1 MGQVVRAPRYVPK
14 PPHDHPWVGRPKGT
28 SLVLLAA
35 LVPAF
40 FLNGT
45 RELQPAEWIG
55 WQRAS
60 EPMPLTLRLPPSDAQ
75 PFHNPQTFNHV
86 PQPVWQGAPA
96 AVPNVLLQLPAL
108 PPFTARPTQK
118 FDLVPP
124 PVWQGSPTPVANA
137 LLQLPALPPFTI
149 RLTQKFDHL
158 PEPVWVGRASPAP
171 LAIVLEP
178 ATVLPFSNPRRF
190 DHARI
195 EPAFTQ
201 VPFAVPV
208 PVLPELPFSNPR
220 RYDHVPQPVW
230 LGTPKPIPNVLS
242 QLPALPVV
250 GARQTRQFNHVPQPV
265 WQGEP
270 VPVSLLFTLSPL
282 LELPFKNRPWQ
293 GPIAPPDW
301 VKGGGAMPFVI
312 TQIPQAIPPFTAK
325 ATRHFEFVQPS
336 FWPGRLGLIPA
347 NINLVLAPN
356 LPAVRQPRLVKEPIY
371 LLEIEAYNPDTL
383 AVETKY
389 FATRTK
395 TTRPDDTPD
404 EVIYWGRMVN
414 AGEINRK
421 MFDNGG
427 TIGAPSINAGYFEL
441 NNADGALN
449 YLLDYGIGGRSFT
462 LKRLDDY
469 DDYVDTATTVFVG
482 VLRGIASVDR
492 RKSLQLRVR
501 DKMELLNRQI
511 LTTLY
516 GGTTTGPGAT
526 ADGDAT
532 LLNTAKP
539 KAFGSVL
546 KFTPIC
552 ANTFD
557 LIYQVSDGA
566 VSGINVYD
574 GGVQLTSDGNYAS
587 LALLQA
593 ATITAGRF
601 ATCLSG
607 GYFRLASA
615 PTYQITSDVEA
626 ASSTWAGNKDLYEPG
641 PLAKAVLISAGIS
654 SGDIDASFDNLMT
667 TSGAGSYRCGYLVKD
682 TSTTI
687 MTVVSE
693 ILGSVG
699 AAITSTA
706 DDKFACAVLCPLP
719 LPASSI
725 DVILSLTLP
734 PGSPVDTFTA
744 NNIGRDASLQL
755 FATRSEEGDGTP
767 VWWVNQNYS
776 PYDTTQSRGD
786 LAGSVSD
793 AKALDLAKA
802 HRTTVALD
810 SSVKTVHPLAQ
821 TLTFN
826 SRLTNLIGVLAQA
839 ERWLKLY
846 KERRDY
852 VALTLS
858 MERVDTVQVLKIA
871 DEIAIDIEAF
881 GYSNKSFYIVGRL
894 DDFARRQTT
903 LLLFG

>member
-242 QLPALPVV
+242 QLPALTIV
-250 GARQTRQFNHVPQPV
+250 GARQTQQFNHVPQPV

-336 FWPGRLGLIPA
+336 FWPGKIGTQKASL
-347 NINLVLAPN
+347 NLVLAPN
-356 LPAVRQPRLVKEPIY
+356 LPAVRNPRLVKEPIY

-383 AVETKY
+383 TVETKY
-389 FATRTK
+389 YATRTK

-462 LKRLDDY
+462 LKWLEDY
-469 DDYVDTATTVFVG
+469 DDYVTSATTVFIG

-501 DKMELLNRQI
+501 DKMELLNKQI
-511 LTTLY
+511 QTTLY
-516 GGTTTGPGAT
+516 GGSTTGSGAT

-532 LLNTAKP
+532 LLNVAKP
-539 KAFGSVL
+539 KAFGNVL

-566 VSGINVYD
+566 VSLINVYD
-574 GGVQLTSDGNYAS
+574 GGVQLSNDGNYAS

-593 ATITAGRF
+593 ATITAGKF
-601 ATCLSG
+601 ATCLAA

-615 PTYQITSDVEA
+615 PSFQIISDVEA
-626 ASSTWAGNKDLYEPG
+626 ESSTWAGNQDLYEPG
-641 PLAKAVLISAGIS
+641 PLAKRVLTSAGFS
-654 SGDIDASFDNLMT
+654 TGEIDSSFDDLMT
-667 TSGAGSYRCGYLVKD
+667 VSGAGSYRCGYLVTD

-687 MTVVSE
+687 MDVVSK

-706 DDKFACAVLCPLP
+706 DDKFACVVLSTLP
-719 LPASSI
+719 LP
-725 DVILSLTLP
+725 VNLSAALALTLP
-734 PGSPVDTFTA
+734 PGAPVDTFTA
-744 NNIGRDASLQL
+744 ANIGKDASIQL

-767 VWWVNQNYS
+767 VWWINQNYS
-776 PYDTTQSRGD
+776 PYPTTQTRGD
-786 LAGSVSD
+786 LAGSVND
-793 AKALDLAKA
+793 AQALDLAKPF
-802 HRTTVALD
+802 RSTVEFDAA
-810 SSVKTVHPLAQ
+810 VKTAHPLAQ
-821 TLTFN
+821 TLTFD
-826 SRLTNLIGVLAQA
+826 SQLTRLIGVNAQA
-839 ERWLKLY
+839 ARWLVLY

-852 VALTLS
+852 LMLTLS
-858 MERVDTVQVLKIA
+858 MERVDDVQVLDLG
-871 DEIAIDIEAF
+871 DEIALDGVF
-881 GYSNKSFYIVGRL
+881 DYSNKSFYIVGRR
-894 DDFARRQTT
+894 DDFAKRQTT

>member
-1 MGQVVRAPRYVPK
+1 MGQVVRAPLYVPK
-14 PPHDHPWVGRPKGT
+14 PAETTPWLFRPARAIP
-28 SLVLLAA
+28 LVLVLA
-35 LVPAF
+35 PAF
-40 FLNGT
+40 FIDATKQLH
-45 RELQPAEWIG
+45 PAEQLG
-55 WQRAS
+55 WVRGSQ
-60 EPMPLTLRLPPSDAQ
+60 PMPLVLQLPPSDAAPFRNVRSFDHVPQ
-75 PFHNPQTFNHV
+75 PGWVKGGGAVPPVLLQIPALPITGAKQTLQFNHV
-86 PQPVWQGAPA
+86 PEPPWR
-96 AVPNVLLQLPAL
+96 AVQLP
-108 PPFTARPTQK
+108 
-118 FDLVPP
+118 V
-124 PVWQGSPTPVANA
+124 
-137 LLQLPALPPFTI
+137 
-149 RLTQKFDHL
+149 
-158 PEPVWVGRASPAP
+158 P
-171 LAIVLEP
+171 LALVLEP
-178 ATVLPFSNPRRF
+178 APVLPFANPRRF
-190 DHARI
+190 DCAPEH
-195 EPAFTQ
+195 PKFKQLPFTT
-201 VPFAVPV
+201 PLATA
-208 PVLPELPFSNPR
+208 PVLPFANPR

-356 LPAVRQPRLVKEPIY
+356 LPAVRGARLVKEPIY

-462 LKRLDDY
+462 LKWLEDY
-469 DDYVDTATTVFVG
+469 DDYVTSATTVFIG

-501 DKMELLNRQI
+501 DKMELLNKQI
-511 LTTLY
+511 QTTLY
-516 GGTTTGPGAT
+516 GGSTTGSGAT

-532 LLNTAKP
+532 LLNVAKP
-539 KAFGSVL
+539 KAFGNVL

-566 VSGINVYD
+566 VSLINVYD
-574 GGVQLTSDGNYAS
+574 GGVQLSNDGNYAS

-593 ATITAGRF
+593 ATITAGKF
-601 ATCLSG
+601 ATCLAA

-615 PTYQITSDVEA
+615 PSFQIISDVEA
-626 ASSTWAGNKDLYEPG
+626 ESSTWAGNQDLYEPG
-641 PLAKAVLISAGIS
+641 PLAKRVLTSAGFS
-654 SGDIDASFDNLMT
+654 TGEIDSSFDDLMT
-667 TSGAGSYRCGYLVKD
+667 VSGAGSYRCGYLVTD

-687 MTVVSE
+687 MDVVSK

-706 DDKFACAVLCPLP
+706 DDKFACVVLSTLP
-719 LPASSI
+719 LP
-725 DVILSLTLP
+725 VNLSAALALTLP
-734 PGSPVDTFTA
+734 PGAPVDTFTA
-744 NNIGRDASLQL
+744 ANIGKDASIQL

-767 VWWVNQNYS
+767 VWWINQNYS
-776 PYDTTQSRGD
+776 PYPTTQTRGD
-786 LAGSVSD
+786 LAGSVND
-793 AKALDLAKA
+793 AQALDLAKPF
-802 HRTTVALD
+802 RSTVEFDAA
-810 SSVKTVHPLAQ
+810 VKTAHPLAQ
-821 TLTFN
+821 TLTFD
-826 SRLTNLIGVLAQA
+826 SQLTRLIGVNAQA
-839 ERWLKLY
+839 ARWLVLY

-852 VALTLS
+852 LMLTLS
-858 MERVDTVQVLKIA
+858 MERVDDVQVLDLG
-871 DEIAIDIEAF
+871 DEIALDGVF
-881 GYSNKSFYIVGRL
+881 DYSNKSFYIVGRR
-894 DDFARRQTT
+894 DDFAKRQTT

>member
-347 NINLVLAPN
+347 NINLVLAP
-356 LPAVRQPRLVKEPIY
+356 AVRGARLVKEPIY

-566 VSGINVYD
+566 VSLINVYD

-626 ASSTWAGNKDLYEPG
+626 ASFTWAGNKDLYEPG

-654 SGDIDASFDNLMT
+654 FGDIDASFDNLMT

-826 SRLTNLIGVLAQA
+826 SRLTHLGGVLAQA